1 MAKRII
7 LRLLDETLGQ
17 YVVGVDKKDL
27 EVSLLRGRI
36 RAVNLTLRPEAFAKL
51 ELPLTVAAG
60 HVGSLSLDVPWTALM
75 SEPVVLTLERVFVVL
90 RPSASG
96 AFRAP
101 TAAASAQ
108 RAAGTHRDRPAR
120 TARRAAAHRRLDR
133 RCCGRRPYRR
143 GGGRADDV
151 ARQ

>member
-17 YVVGVDKKDL
+17 YVEGIDKNDL

-36 RAVNLTLRPEAFAKL
+36 RAANLTLRPEAFAKL
-51 ELPLTVAAG
+51 QLPLTVAAG

-75 SEPVVLTLERVFVVL
+75 SEPVVLTLERVFIVL

-96 AFRAP
+96 AFPSYA
-101 TAAASAQ
+101 AAASAR
-108 RAAGTHRDRPAR
+108 RAAAAHLDRPAR
-120 TARRAAAHRRLDR
+120 TAHSAAAHRRLYRDCHG
-133 RCCGRRPYRR
+133 RCPAQR
-143 GGGRADDV
+143 G
-151 ARQ
+151 